1 MVLRQGISCLP
12 APAKSPN
19 STISQLKGP
28 NPGSQKMLYNEAL
41 TGFVRLCVCNDPHL
55 ECKRGIPEKQELLQ
69 MSQLFGRQKGT
80 E

>member
-1 MVLRQGISCLP
+1 
-12 APAKSPN
+12 
-19 STISQLKGP
+19 
-28 NPGSQKMLYNEAL
+28 MLYNEAL
-41 TGFVRLCVCNDPHL
+41 TGFVRLWICNDPHR